1 MPLISIIVPV
11 CNVEPYIHRC
21 IDSIL
26 NQTYTDFELILVDD
40 GSPDNCGTI
49 CDVYAAKDN
58 RITVIHQ
65 ENVGLSAARNAGIDW
80 SFAHSD
86 SQWLS
91 FIDSDDWV
99 HPEYLNSLL
108 NATTINNVDVSICNF
123 YKSNGEIPEITS
135 NSIISYLCSTEK
147 FYIENSIVSTV
158 AHGKLYKKSC
168 FKHIRFPINRIY
180 DDGFTT
186 YKILFEYSK
195 IAFISVPL
203 YFYFVNPNGITH
215 RKFSIRNY
223 DGLLAREERID
234 YFIKNGHYNIYQS
247 EENAY
252 RFEKALFSIVSRKA
266 QIYDLIPPKY
276 KVGWITA
283 MRTIRKN
290 CTRDQYGWI
299 MHEYHPLLVRFFA
312 KLYKIKNLFR
322 GAKTNE

>member
-1 MPLISIIVPV
+1 MPLINIIVPV
-11 CNVEPYIHRC
+11 YNVEPYIHRC
-21 IDSIL
+21 INSIL
-26 NQTYTDFELILVDD
+26 NQTFTDFELILVDD

-49 CDVYAAKDN
+49 CDKYANQDN
-58 RITVIHQ
+58 RITVLHQ
-65 ENVGLSAARNAGIDW
+65 ENQGLSAARNAGIDW
-80 SFAHSD
+80 TFSFSD
-86 SQWLS
+86 SQWIT
-91 FIDSDDWV
+91 FVDSDDWI
-99 HPEYLNSLL
+99 HPEYLSSLL
-108 NATTINNVDVSICNF
+108 NAVIINNIDVSACNF
-123 YKSNGEIPEITS
+123 YKSNGEIPEI
-135 NSIISYLCSTEK
+135 NS
-147 FYIENSIVSTV
+147 NSIVSTL
-158 AHGKLYKKSC
+158 APAKLYKKSC

-180 DDGFTT
+180 EDGFTT
-186 YKILFEYSK
+186 YKILFEYSE

-234 YFIKNGHYNIYQS
+234 YFIKNGHYNIAQS

-252 RFEKALFSIVSRKA
+252 RFEKALFSIASRKA

-290 CTRDQYGWI
+290 CTRDQYEWI